1 MFLTISIT
9 EIDDMR
15 NLDMTS
21 LRSFVA
27 VADHG
32 GVTKAAGML
41 NFTQSAVSMQLK
53 RLEEML
59 GIALLDRT
67 SRRIALTPAGE
78 QLLGYARRIIDMNDE
93 ALTRLTS
100 KNYEGEIVLG
110 VPHDIVYPVV
120 PAALQ
125 QFAQEFPRMKVQ
137 LVSAYTRSLKESFD
151 RGEADIIL
159 TTESQPDGRGE
170 VLDERPLAWI
180 GAPEGQAWRQRPL
193 RYASGRNCLFRP
205 LVIRIM
211 EENGVDWENAVDT
224 ASDRTVEATVSADL
238 AVSAMIAG
246 TEPPQLSIIE
256 HNGELPELGIQK
268 ICMYRQDR
276 GAGVVMERMA
286 EMLRIG
292 YTAGD
297 PLTRPGTATDV
308 GQKGGS
314 LGRFAWRQELNRA
327 RKRPVGAV

>member
-1 MFLTISIT
+1 MFLSDDIT

-53 RLEEML
+53 RLEETL
-59 GIALLDRT
+59 GISLLDRS

-93 ALTRLTS
+93 ALSRLTS
-100 KNYEGEIVLG
+100 KSYEGEIVLG

-120 PAALQ
+120 PTVLQ

-151 RGEADIIL
+151 RGEADVIL
-159 TTESQPDGRGE
+159 TTEADPDARGE
-170 VLDERPLAWI
+170 ILDERPLAWV
-180 GAPEGQAWRQRPL
+180 GAPGGQAWRQRPL

-205 LVIRIM
+205 LTIRAM
-211 EENGVDWENAVDT
+211 ENEGVDWENAVDT
-224 ASDRTVEATVSADL
+224 SSDRTVEATVSADL
-238 AVSAMIAG
+238 AVTAMIAG
-246 TEPPQLSIIE
+246 TEPAQLQLVDHGGDLPQL
-256 HNGELPELGIQK
+256 GTQK

-276 GAGVVMERMA
+276 GAGEVMERMA
-286 EMLRIG
+286 QMLRLA
-292 YTAGD
+292 YASD
-297 PLTRPGTATDV
+297 PSKMRPASAQEAQGS
-308 GQKGGS
+308 S

-327 RKRPVGAV
+327 RRSGAAAS

>member
-1 MFLTISIT
+1 
-9 EIDDMR
+9 MR

-59 GIALLDRT
+59 GISLLDR
-67 SRRIALTPAGE
+67 SNRRIALTPAGE

-93 ALTRLTS
+93 ALTRLTCKS
-100 KNYEGEIVLG
+100 YEGEIVLG

-120 PAALQ
+120 PSVLQ

-159 TTESQPDGRGE
+159 TTEAEPDARAE
-170 VLDERPLAWI
+170 TLDERPLAWI
-180 GAPEGQAWRQRPL
+180 GAPGGQAWRQRPL

-205 LVIRIM
+205 LVIRTI
-211 EENGVDWENAVDT
+211 EESGVDWENAVDT

-238 AVSAMIAG
+238 AVTAMIAG
-246 TEPPQLSIIE
+246 TEPPQLALIQD
-256 HNGELPELGIQK
+256 GGDLPELGTQK

-276 GAGVVMERMA
+276 GAGEVMERMA
-286 EMLRIG
+286 EMLRLG
-292 YTAGD
+292 YRSTSGGYKAAA
-297 PLTRPGTATDV
+297 LREAEA
-308 GQKGGS
+308 GGS
-314 LGRFAWRQELNRA
+314 GLGRFAWQQELNRT
-327 RKRPVGAV
+327 RRERNGLS

>member
-1 MFLTISIT
+1 
-9 EIDDMR
+9 MR

-53 RLEEML
+53 RLEETL

-78 QLLGYARRIIDMNDE
+78 QLLGYARRIVDMNDE
-93 ALTRLTS
+93 ALTRLTCKS
-100 KNYEGEIVLG
+100 YEGEIVVG

-120 PAALQ
+120 PAMLQ
-125 QFAQEFPRMKVQ
+125 RFAQEFPRMKVQ
-137 LVSAYTRSLKESFD
+137 LVSAYTRSLKELFD

-159 TTESQPDGRGE
+159 TTEREPDNRGE
-170 VLDERPLAWI
+170 ILDERPLAWI
-180 GAPEGQAWRQRPL
+180 GAPGGQAWRQRPL

-205 LVIRIM
+205 LTIRAM

-224 ASDRTVEATVSADL
+224 SSDRTVEATVSADL
-238 AVSAMIAG
+238 AVMAMIAG
-246 TEPPQLSIIE
+246 TEPAQLE
-256 HNGELPELGIQK
+256 QVDHRGELPDLGTQK
-268 ICMYRQDR
+268 ICIYRQDR
-276 GAGVVMERMA
+276 GAGEVMERMA
-286 EMLRIG
+286 ELLRMG
-292 YTAGD
+292 FCDGE
-297 PLTRPGTATDV
+297 ATLREPALAV
-308 GQKGGS
+308 GNGATG
-314 LGRFAWRQELNRA
+314 LGRYAWRQELSRA
-327 RKRPVGAV
+327 KRERIGTR